1 MFLFFSTNKVGVFFE
16 EGVRKANSSDSS
28 KWTHT
33 YSQSRGTTGGA
44 TGGTQRN
51 QYSYGNK

>member
-1 MFLFFSTNKVGVFFE
+1 MFFE

-33 YSQSRGTTGGA
+33 YSMSRSHTGVS
-44 TGGTQRN
+44 QRN